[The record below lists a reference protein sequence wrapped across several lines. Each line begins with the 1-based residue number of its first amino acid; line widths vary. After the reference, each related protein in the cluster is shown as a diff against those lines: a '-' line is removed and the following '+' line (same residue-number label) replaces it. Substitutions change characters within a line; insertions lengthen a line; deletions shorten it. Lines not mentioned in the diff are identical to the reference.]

1 MQDDSESMV
10 DTLAVSF
17 GQCVS
22 RHREAANMSM
32 VQLAGAAGMARAAL
46 WRIEHGEVLP
56 SLRTIARISLA
67 LDVPVSRLLDG
78 LDISGVALENRPYDK
93 G

>member
-1 MQDDSESMV
+1 MHDDGDSTV
-10 DTLAVSF
+10 DALAASF
-17 GQCVS
+17 GLCVS
-22 RHREAANMSM
+22 KHREAANISM
-32 VQLAGAAGMARAAL
+32 VQLASAAGMARAAL

-67 LDVPVSRLLDG
+67 LGVPVSRLLEG
-78 LDISGVALENRPYDK
+78 LDVSGVVLENRPYDK

>member
-1 MQDDSESMV
+1 
-10 DTLAVSF
+10 
-17 GQCVS
+17 
-22 RHREAANMSM
+22 MSM